1 MRTMKKCAALL
12 MALVVWTVHAQ
23 TVPSES
29 NYNADIAWEA
39 VYTSGPSGKVN
50 RGMVDSQ
57 GHCIAVSMP
66 NNKARIVKADGANG
80 AQMWAVTINGR
91 VGFGVCE
98 VDGDGHPDYIV
109 SGGTGSSPT
118 AIG

>member
-1 MRTMKKCAALL
+1 MRTIKKCAAML
-12 MALVVWTVHAQ
+12 MALAVWTVHAQ

-66 NNKARIVKADGANG
+66 ELSKPMAPMASKCGPSPSTDGWALGCVKWMEMDILTTSFLEGLGA
-80 AQMWAVTINGR
+80 VKS
-91 VGFGVCE
+91 VG
-98 VDGDGHPDYIV
+98 
-109 SGGTGSSPT
+109 
-118 AIG
+118 